1 MLFGT
6 GRATHVQWAPGP
18 TVQTV
23 PTTWS
28 LSMSLQ
34 PRHDELS
41 LHDAGIREIVIV
53 DADYARYED
62 FIEAARQGVV
72 SLHFCVDARSAVR
85 LARRFRADVW
95 LVNTTLPDMSGFDL
109 LEMLAPHVMQGAVD
123 PQISGAR
130 RSLDGVGKGMRSGIF
145 LVSDAY
151 RIEDEQRALASGVSG
166 YLVRP
171 VTIDVIRTAREP
183 LAV

>member
-1 MLFGT
+1 MC
-6 GRATHVQWAPGP
+6 P
-18 TVQTV
+18 
-23 PTTWS
+23 
-28 LSMSLQ
+28 Q
-34 PRHDELS
+34 PSHDESS
-41 LHDAGIREIVIV
+41 LRAAGIRELVIV

-62 FIEAARQGVV
+62 FIEAARQGVL

-95 LVNTTLPDMSGFDL
+95 LVNTTLPDMSGFDVV
-109 LEMLAPHVMQGAVD
+109 EMLAPHVMQGAVD
-123 PQISGAR
+123 PQIAGAR
-130 RSLDGVGKGMRSGIF
+130 LSLDGVGKGMRSGIF

-166 YLVRP
+166 YFVRP